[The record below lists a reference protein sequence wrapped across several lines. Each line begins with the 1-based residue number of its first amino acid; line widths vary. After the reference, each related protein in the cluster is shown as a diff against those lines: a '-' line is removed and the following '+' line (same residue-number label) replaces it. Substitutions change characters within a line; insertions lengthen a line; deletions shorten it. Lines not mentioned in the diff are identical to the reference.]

1 MPVFTRRKMNGRHA
15 RWGCSGSRS
24 RIVPPTARPDASTKR
39 NAGSAR
45 GRNGG
50 RGARAE
56 SACSNDGTG
65 STAAAIGE
73 RKGWN
78 GGSDSGW
85 SQTRSSIW
93 EEFWQAG
100 GTDKAVRRLRGKKL
114 PSGYGKSP
122 GSTNAHSGKAPDL
135 SGPTLAP
142 LETSFLRR
150 KVARLPRNTVRDVQK
165 GAL

>member
-1 MPVFTRRKMNGRHA
+1 MPVFTQRKMNGRHT

-24 RIVPPTARPDASTKR
+24 RIVPPTAQHDASTKR

-50 RGARAE
+50 RGARAG
-56 SACSNDGTG
+56 SACSNDATG

-100 GTDKAVRRLRGKKL
+100 GMGKPVRSLGGKEL
-114 PSGYGKSP
+114 PSGDGKKP
-122 GSTNAHSGKAPDL
+122 EAAPMH
-135 SGPTLAP
+135 TRARP
-142 LETSFLRR
+142 LIYPAQPWGRSKRHFCAE
-150 KVARLPRNTVRDVQK
+150 K
-165 GAL
+165 

>member
-1 MPVFTRRKMNGRHA
+1 
-15 RWGCSGSRS
+15 
-24 RIVPPTARPDASTKR
+24 
-39 NAGSAR
+39 
-45 GRNGG
+45 
-50 RGARAE
+50 RAE

-114 PSGYGKSP
+114 PSGYVKSP

-150 KVARLPRNTVRDVQK
+150 QVANFFRRLCAEK
-165 GAL
+165 MALRAVAHGRRARYLRPCSATNSAATTQICSMAATAVSIALF

>member
-65 STAAAIGE
+65 ATAAAIGE

-100 GTDKAVRRLRGKKL
+100 RTDTAVRRVRGKNFPRATEKARAAPMHTRARPL
-114 PSGYGKSP
+114 IYLAQPWRRSKRHFAPKSSYGADREP
-122 GSTNAHSGKAPDL
+122 FFG
-135 SGPTLAP
+135 
-142 LETSFLRR
+142 
-150 KVARLPRNTVRDVQK
+150 
-165 GAL
+165 